1 MRFALAANNSSLTAE
16 SQIIKDLELNEYSYM
31 TKGVKYRVR
40 RIGDITVDTDG
51 RTFLIAVRAPNT
63 VSGFVPIVRIYEP
76 ASGPCTLF
84 VFLNRHQIHI
94 TWGESLNVLGMYHA
108 DSSNSLRYLCI
119 PEHGDPRKALG
130 NGIHYL
136 ASKRLPCPQLHIGM
150 QYTPYQAPDMLVS
163 EVGQAEAVYGTSGKC
178 IHLDWQ
184 IPASKIEEISRL
196 IPHIHDEHAYIGTVV
211 PVARSFNLHN
221 YIQSNLLHTGGPNA
235 VIP

>member
-1 MRFALAANNSSLTAE
+1 
-16 SQIIKDLELNEYSYM
+16 
-31 TKGVKYRVR
+31 
-40 RIGDITVDTDG
+40 
-51 RTFLIAVRAPNT
+51 
-63 VSGFVPIVRIYEP
+63 
-76 ASGPCTLF
+76 
-84 VFLNRHQIHI
+84 
-94 TWGESLNVLGMYHA
+94 
-108 DSSNSLRYLCI
+108 
-119 PEHGDPRKALG
+119 
-130 NGIHYL
+130 
-136 ASKRLPCPQLHIGM
+136 
-150 QYTPYQAPDMLVS
+150 MLVS